1 MSHLLQATYEVEQ
14 THFWF
19 RGFARFVKPFIVQAL
34 AGVAHPD
41 LLDCGCGTGANMRML
56 SQYGRVTGF
65 DINATGLRLARQ
77 YDQHRLARA
86 SATAMPFSDNTFD
99 CVSAFDMLACLDD
112 DQEQAALAEMH
123 RVLRPGGALL
133 VNTAALRILRG
144 QHALFGG
151 ELRRSNRPRLKFVLD
166 RAGFDV
172 TRISYT
178 NFTLLPFMLP
188 VRMSQR
194 LLGLSTPEERAA
206 DLSVPPLP
214 VNALLSAL
222 VSVESV
228 ALRFMDMPIGSSILA
243 LATKR

>member
-1 MSHLLQATYEVEQ
+1 VSHLLQATYEVEQ

-19 RGFARFVKPFIVQAL
+19 RGFSRFVKPLVVQAL
-34 AGVAHPD
+34 HGIDRPE
-41 LLDCGCGTGANMRML
+41 LLDCGCGTGANMKML
-56 SQYGRVTGF
+56 AGYGRVTGF

-86 SATAMPFSDNTFD
+86 SATAMPFSDHSFD
-99 CVSAFDMLACLDD
+99 FVSAFDMLACLDD
-112 DQEQAALAEMH
+112 DQEQAALGEMH

-144 QHALFGG
+144 QHAVFGG
-151 ELRRSNRPRLKFVLD
+151 ELRRSTRPRLRSVLE

-178 NFTLLPFMLP
+178 NFTLLPIMLP
-188 VRMSQR
+188 VRLSQR
-194 LLGLSTPEERAA
+194 LFGCSTPEERGT
-206 DLSVPPLP
+206 DLSVPPQPL
-214 VNALLSAL
+214 NQLLSAV
-222 VSVESV
+222 VSVEAV
-228 ALRFMDMPIGSSILA
+228 ALRFMDMPIGSSLLA